1 MTYNYNNSNRAFED
15 ITANLLVQPTPYEAQ
30 PVPQGGKKTLTPK
43 GRKAVVAVALVA
55 GAMGVTAWQ
64 VNQNG
69 QDEDDLRTQQVA
81 LERQQTELELAKA
94 RSTSTR
100 VAEEKRAERF
110 SECIKQ
116 GKDKVGEFGQSR
128 MDDLIDKC
136 NAAFPP
142 VTDVNT
148 TEVASA
154 TSSEDS
160 NLSGWAVLGG
170 GLVIGLWVAGKKVAK
185 TVGDNA

>member
-1 MTYNYNNSNRAFED
+1 MDYNNSNKAFED

-30 PVPQGGKKTLTPK
+30 PVQQGGKKTLTPK

-55 GAMGVTAWQ
+55 GAIGVTAWQ
-64 VNQNG
+64 VSESG
-69 QDEDDLRTQQVA
+69 QGEDDLKTQQVA

-94 RSTSTR
+94 RSETTR
-100 VAEEKRAERF
+100 EAEEKRAERF
-110 SECIKQ
+110 SECIEQ

-142 VTDVNT
+142 VSAVNA

-154 TSSEDS
+154 ASDEDS
-160 NLSGWAVLGG
+160 NLDGWAVLGG

-185 TVGDNA
+185 SVGDNA